1 MVTLYTARFVLPI
14 SAPPLEDGAI
24 AVRDGR
30 LLAVGSRPELLAA
43 YPQAQKVDFPDGI
56 LLPPL
61 VNAHTHLELT
71 HFPDW
76 ARRKG
81 EIATPATFVDWILQV
96 VRVKRGLDPQ
106 LYLPSLEDGIRRS
119 LAAGTG
125 AVGDILS
132 WFPARLAYRQAPLFG
147 TLYLETLGRHP
158 EQGRRLL
165 KAVGDML
172 REGRAG
178 HLMLGLSPH
187 SPYTL
192 SDRYM
197 EEVVDFARRQQAPL
211 SIHLGESVEERTFL
225 DSSGGDLAQVFYPY
239 VGWQQE
245 VPPPAHRTPTAYLYE
260 RGGLLPSTMLAHGV
274 QVDEEDVC
282 LLRQNK
288 VTLALCPRS
297 NARLGVGKA
306 PVSLYCQ
313 AGVPLVLGTDSLAS
327 CDTLSIWD
335 EMAFALD
342 WFEGSLTPAALLVMA
357 TADGARALG
366 LEGEMGCLQA
376 GYGAHFQILRPQRL
390 PSAAGL
396 LDFLCQPGRSEEVSS
411 LYLCG
416 RDVLQ
421 KA

>member
-43 YPQAQKVDFPDGI
+43 YPQARKVDFPDGI

-76 ARRKG
+76 ALKKG
-81 EIATPATFVDWILQV
+81 ETSAPESFVDWIMQV
-96 VRVKRGLDPQ
+96 VRVKRGLDSQ
-106 LYLPSLEDGIRRS
+106 LYQPSLEDGIGRCM
-119 LAAGTG
+119 AAGTG

-132 WFPARLAYRQAPLFG
+132 WFPARVAYRQVPLFG
-147 TLYLETLGRHP
+147 TLFLETLGRHP
-158 EQGRRLL
+158 EHGRRLL
-165 KAVGDML
+165 NAVGEIL

-178 HLMLGLSPH
+178 HLTFGLSPH

-197 EEVVDFARRQQAPL
+197 EEVVDFARRQQTPL
-211 SIHLGESVEERTFL
+211 SIHLGESAEERTFL
-225 DSSGGDLAQVFYPY
+225 ESSGGDLAQIFYPS

-260 RGGLLPSTMLAHGV
+260 RGGLLPSTLLAHGV
-274 QVDEEDVC
+274 QVDEEDIR
-282 LLRQNK
+282 LLSQKK

-297 NARLGVGKA
+297 NARLGVGRA
-306 PVSLYCQ
+306 PVALYRQ

-342 WFEGSLTPAALLVMA
+342 WFEGALTSVELLRMA
-357 TADGARALG
+357 TSGGALALG
-366 LEGEMGCLQA
+366 LAGEMGCLQA
-376 GYGAHFQILRPQRL
+376 GYGAHFQILRPQTL
-390 PSAAGL
+390 PSASGL
-396 LDFLCQPGRSEEVSS
+396 FDFLCQPGRSEEVSS
-411 LYLCG
+411 LFLSG

>member
-1 MVTLYTARFVLPI
+1 MVTLYAARFVLPI

-30 LLAVGSRPELLAA
+30 LLAVGSRPDLAA
-43 YPQAQKVDFPDGI
+43 VYPQAHKVDFPDGI

-71 HFPDW
+71 HFSDW

-81 EIATPATFVDWILQV
+81 ETATPASFVDWILQV

-106 LYLPSLEDGIRRS
+106 LYLPSLEDGIQRC

-147 TLYLETLGRHP
+147 TLFLETLGRHP

-165 KAVGDML
+165 HAVGDIL
-172 REGRAG
+172 REGMAG
-178 HLMLGLSPH
+178 HLTLGLSPH

-197 EEVVDFARRQQAPL
+197 EEVVAFARRQQAPL
-211 SIHLGESVEERTFL
+211 SIHLGESAEERAFL
-225 DSSGGDLAQVFYPY
+225 DSSVGDLANVFYPY
-239 VGWQQE
+239 VGWHQE
-245 VPPPAHRTPTAYLYE
+245 VPPPAHRTPASYLNE
-260 RGGLLPSTMLAHGV
+260 RGGLLPSTLLAHGV
-274 QVDEEDVC
+274 QVDEEDIR
-282 LLRQNK
+282 LLRQKK

-306 PVSLYCQ
+306 PVALYRQ

-335 EMAFALD
+335 EMVFALD
-342 WFEGSLTPAALLVMA
+342 WFGRTLTPAELLRMA
-357 TADGARALG
+357 TSEGARALG

-390 PSAAGL
+390 PCAAGL

>member
-1 MVTLYTARFVLPI
+1 MITLYSARFVLPI

-30 LLAVGSRPELLAA
+30 LLAVGPRKDLLATFSS
-43 YPQAQKVDFPDGI
+43 AQRIDFADGI

-76 ARRKG
+76 ARQKG
-81 EIATPATFVDWILQV
+81 ETSTPESFVDWILQV

-106 LYLPSLEDGIRRS
+106 LYQPSLEAGIRRS

-132 WFPARLAYRQAPLFG
+132 WFPARAGYQKAPLFG
-147 TLYLETLGRHP
+147 ILFLETLGRHP
-158 EQGRRLL
+158 EHGRRLL
-165 KAVGDML
+165 QAVGDIL
-172 REGRAG
+172 GEGRAG
-178 HLMLGLSPH
+178 HLNLGLSPH

-192 SDRYM
+192 SDRFL

-211 SIHLGESVEERTFL
+211 SIHLGESAEERTFL
-225 DSSGGDLAQVFYPY
+225 DSSGGDLAHVFYPSI
-239 VGWQQE
+239 GWQQE
-245 VPPPAHRTPTAYLYE
+245 VPPAAHRSPTAYLHE
-260 RGGLLPSTMLAHGV
+260 RGGLLPSTLLAHGI
-274 QVDEEDVC
+274 QVGEEDVR
-282 LLRQNK
+282 LLSQKK

-306 PVSLYCQ
+306 PVALYRQ
-313 AGVPLVLGTDSLAS
+313 ANVPLVLGTDSLAS

-335 EMAFALD
+335 EMAFALE
-342 WFEGSLTPAALLVMA
+342 WFDGALDPTDLLHMA
-357 TADGARALG
+357 TSEGARALG
-366 LEGEMGCLQA
+366 LEGEMGRLQA
-376 GYGAHFQILRPQRL
+376 GSGAHFQVLRPQVL
-390 PSAAGL
+390 PKASHL
-396 LDFLCQPGRSEEVSS
+396 FDFLCQAGRSEEVSS
-411 LYLCG
+411 LFLSG